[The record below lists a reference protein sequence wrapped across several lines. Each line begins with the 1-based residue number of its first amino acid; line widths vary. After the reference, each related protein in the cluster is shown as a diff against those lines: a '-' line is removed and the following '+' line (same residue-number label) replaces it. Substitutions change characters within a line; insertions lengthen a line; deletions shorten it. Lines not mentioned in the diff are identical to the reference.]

1 MEISNSRSTCDIS
14 ISEFI
19 DEFNKENPKNF
30 ASIRP
35 QFTKIIFDPQES
47 INIDVY
53 NFSSFNQSLN
63 QIKKK
68 IKFLSSER
76 KQRNN
81 SNKIFKKLQIDKD
94 NYEKIKFGKLKYDLF
109 FYDRLNYY
117 KNFER
122 KEKLRQINYEFFN
135 RYS

>member
-1 MEISNSRSTCDIS
+1 MEISNSRSTYNVS

-19 DEFNKENPKNF
+19 DEFNKKNPKNF

-35 QFTKIIFDPQES
+35 QFTKIIFDPKES

-53 NFSSFNQSLN
+53 NFSNFNQSLD

-68 IKFLSSER
+68 IKFLSPER

-117 KNFER
+117 KSFER